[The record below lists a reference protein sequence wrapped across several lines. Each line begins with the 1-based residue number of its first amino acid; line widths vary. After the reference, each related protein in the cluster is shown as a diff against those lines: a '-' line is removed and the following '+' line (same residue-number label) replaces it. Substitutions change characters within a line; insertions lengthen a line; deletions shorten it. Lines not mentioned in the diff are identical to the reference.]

1 MQHVSTLSLF
11 ILCTNSLTSCPLYV
25 IVIGSLMWL
34 VIIFILNLFGARGY
48 GEAEYWFSMIKVLTI
63 IIFII
68 VGAFISG
75 GVIG

>member
-1 MQHVSTLSLF
+1 
-11 ILCTNSLTSCPLYV
+11 
-25 IVIGSLMWL
+25 MWL